1 MTTHGGTTYGGSIG
15 IDVACVDLLSP
26 GAVADPYPTLAA
38 LREHDPVHWSERYRS
53 WFVTRFDDVSEALR
67 DARFSS
73 DRIAPYRRAKL
84 EGPDADPG
92 VRAAFGVLEDWM
104 VFKDP
109 PDHTRLRKLL
119 SRAFTPRAVNRIRDR
134 ISDVA
139 DELLD
144 AAVADG
150 SGRTDL
156 IGDYAY
162 PLTASVIA
170 EMLGVPRR
178 DHPRFKDW
186 SDQITGLVFGG
197 MGDPNRHTAGAN
209 GMAEL
214 TEYLTR
220 LVRDHERE
228 PADDLLS
235 ALISARDADDAL
247 SPDEVIST
255 GVLLLFA
262 GHETT
267 TNLIGNG
274 LLALL
279 RRPDQRALL
288 AADPAHV
295 GGAVEELLRFDGP
308 AKTVA
313 RVLAED
319 VELRGRTLRR
329 GERVFLSPSSANRD
343 PEVFTDPDRLD
354 ITRRPGRQLGFGIG
368 MHYCLGAPLARLEA
382 SVAIPRA
389 LLRLPGLRPTED
401 ELRWHPVLLSRGM
414 IGFPVRFDAS

>member
-1 MTTHGGTTYGGSIG
+1 VS
-15 IDVACVDLLSP
+15 ASVDLTRADLL
-26 GAVADPYPTLAA
+26 GEDEVRDPYPLLAA

-53 WFVTRFDDVSEALR
+53 WFVTRFDDVSTALR
-67 DARFSS
+67 DERFSS
-73 DRIAPYRRAKL
+73 DRISPYRRAKL

-119 SRAFTPRAVNRIRDR
+119 SRVFTPRAVDRVRPRIVA
-134 ISDVA
+134 IA

-144 AAVADG
+144 AATADG

-156 IGDYAY
+156 VRDYAY

-170 EMLGVPRR
+170 EMLGVPRQDR
-178 DHPRFKDW
+178 DRFKDW
-186 SDQITGLVFGG
+186 SDAITGLVFGG
-197 MGDPNRHTAGAN
+197 MGDANRHTAGAD

-214 TEYLTR
+214 TAYLAD
-220 LVRDHERE
+220 LVRAHERE

-235 ALISARDADDAL
+235 ALVSARDDDDAL
-247 SPDEVIST
+247 SHDEVIST

-279 RRPDQRALL
+279 RHPDQRRLL
-288 AADPAHV
+288 DADPSLI
-295 GGAVEELLRFDGP
+295 GGTVEELLRYDGP

-313 RVLAED
+313 RLMAGD

-329 GERVFLSPSSANRD
+329 GDRVFLCPSSANRD
-343 PEVFTDPDRLD
+343 PAVFDDPDRLD
-354 ITRRPGRQLGFGIG
+354 VTRRQGRQLGFGVG
-368 MHYCLGAPLARLEA
+368 LHYCLGAPLARLEA

-389 LLRLPGLRPTED
+389 LERLPGLRPD
-401 ELRWHPVLLSRGM
+401 GDAHRWHPVLLSRGLRE
-414 IGFPVRFDAS
+414 FPVRFDA